1 MLDPAIVSGQLANN
15 LDHQAPVNHLGRPD
29 SPAPNW
35 ITANLEQ
42 LTEPGAAYSS
52 QNNLIPAFNGLGLGD
67 RLGGRQGRGGWGGV
81 ASTATPP
88 PGFSHHRQNLGQ
100 HYQGFPGINKGS
112 EAHKIGGSNHTLTI
126 EKLLKSNG
134 LFHFRI
140 LTATRK
146 LSS

>member
-15 LDHQAPVNHLGRPD
+15 LDHLGRPD

-126 EKLLKSNG
+126 EKLLKSDG